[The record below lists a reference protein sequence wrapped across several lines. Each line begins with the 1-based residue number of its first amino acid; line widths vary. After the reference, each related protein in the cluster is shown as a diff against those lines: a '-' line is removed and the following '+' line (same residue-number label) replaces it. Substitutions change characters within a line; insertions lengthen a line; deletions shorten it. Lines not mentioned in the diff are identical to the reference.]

1 MGKAKNDDRHQQ
13 KYAPVRISSET
24 NSLIESVAKERGCS
38 KSEII
43 REAIDRGLTSMGAK
57 GNDAYMT
64 EIVEQSLKKILQ
76 PSVER
81 LAAISAKAAHITAAD
96 YFMNIWFATR
106 GYDAASY
113 DEIEQVAQ
121 TARQMGIEYLK
132 LKGRDIDDFIAQ
144 SSRKIMDE

>member
-1 MGKAKNDDRHQQ
+1 MAGTKKDTDR
-13 KYAPVRISSET
+13 KR
-24 NSLIESVAKERGCS
+24 LIQSRVSAELDALLESVAKERGCS